1 VKNWIF
7 FINQNQMDI
16 RELLGKDKFAAL
28 LGIELL
34 EASNGRA
41 KSKMEIRDKHLNGV
55 GIAQGG
61 AIFTLAD
68 FTIAA
73 AANTH
78 GNIAIVVNANIS
90 FIKAVEKGM
99 LYAEAVESSKNLKT
113 GTYNVRITNANGE
126 LIAESHGMVYRKKE
140 TF

>member
-1 VKNWIF
+1 
-7 FINQNQMDI
+7 MDI

>member
-1 VKNWIF
+1 MN
-7 FINQNQMDI
+7 I
-16 RELLGKDKFAAL
+16 RELLGKDRFAAL

-41 KSKMEIRDKHLNGV
+41 KSKMEIRDEHLNGV

>member
-41 KSKMEIRDKHLNGV
+41 KSKMEIRDEHLNGV

>member
-1 VKNWIF
+1 MN
-7 FINQNQMDI
+7 I

-41 KSKMEIRDKHLNGV
+41 KSKMEIRDEHLNGV

>member
-1 VKNWIF
+1 
-7 FINQNQMDI
+7 MDI

-41 KSKMEIRDKHLNGV
+41 KSKMEIRDEHLNGV

>member
-1 VKNWIF
+1 MN
-7 FINQNQMDI
+7 I
-16 RELLGKDKFAAL
+16 RELLGKDRFAAL

-34 EASNGRA
+34 EASNGMA
-41 KSKMEIRDKHLNGV
+41 KSKMEIRDEHLNGV

-68 FTIAA
+68 FTLAA

-113 GTYNVRITNANGE
+113 GTYNVRITNTNDE
-126 LIAESHGMVYRKKE
+126 LVAESHGMVYRKKE